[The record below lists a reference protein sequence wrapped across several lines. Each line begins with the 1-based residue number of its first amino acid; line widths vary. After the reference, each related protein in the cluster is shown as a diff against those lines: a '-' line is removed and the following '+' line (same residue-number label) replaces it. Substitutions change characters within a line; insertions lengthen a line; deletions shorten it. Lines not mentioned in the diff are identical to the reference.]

1 MNLTASQLAPQLDEL
16 TDKVLSVYRPWK
28 LDRERLVLRHDE
40 RGYEVDLEDCARSS
54 AAMMD
59 WIFQVARKSWATDKC
74 VASLIHALNDLL
86 QPQRY
91 LCSRGKERGPF
102 NLTQAYIDERIDSF
116 VACFLHLQ
124 LKPEKEPES
133 SGAFGE

>member
-59 WIFQVARKSWATDKC
+59 WIFQVARK
-74 VASLIHALNDLL
+74 VGY
-86 QPQRY
+86 R
-91 LCSRGKERGPF
+91 
-102 NLTQAYIDERIDSF
+102 
-116 VACFLHLQ
+116 
-124 LKPEKEPES
+124 
-133 SGAFGE
+133 